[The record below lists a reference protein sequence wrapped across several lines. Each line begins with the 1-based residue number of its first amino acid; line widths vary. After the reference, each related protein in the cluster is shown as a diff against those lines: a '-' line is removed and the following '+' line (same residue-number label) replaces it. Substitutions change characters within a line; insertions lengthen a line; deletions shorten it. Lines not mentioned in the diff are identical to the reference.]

1 MKVSYSKWWSR
12 NLNRDM
18 EYQEYGHD
26 GHAMIAFPSQ
36 DGRFFDYANNGMIHV
51 LTPWIEAGKIR
62 VICVDGIDWETWS
75 NFGGDSRWRIERQ
88 EAYFHYITDELLPN
102 IRHYDNET
110 FMVTGCSLG
119 AMHAGI
125 FFFRRPDLFD
135 TLIGLSG
142 LYHAA
147 YGFPWYSDELTYA
160 NSPQDF
166 IRHMPDDHPWLDLY
180 RQRRI
185 VVCIGQGRWEEETLA
200 STRELDTILAQR
212 GIPAWFDYWGYD
224 CDHDWPWWKKQIVH
238 FMHNLE
244 PLR

>member
-1 MKVSYSKWWSR
+1 MKNEYRKWWSQ

-18 EYQEYGHD
+18 EYQEYGD
-26 GHAMIAFPSQ
+26 AGHAMIVFPSQ
-36 DGRFFDYANNGMIHV
+36 DGRFYDYGDNGMIHV

-75 NFGGDSRWRIERQ
+75 NFGGDPRWRIERQ
-88 EAYFHYITDELLPN
+88 EAYYRYITDELLPN
-102 IRHYDNET
+102 IRHYDGET

-119 AMHAGI
+119 AMHAAI

-135 TLIGLSG
+135 TLIALSG
-142 LYHAA
+142 LYHSN
-147 YGFPWYSDELTYA
+147 YGFPWFHDELTYA
-160 NSPQDF
+160 NSPEDF
-166 IRHMPDDHPWLDLY
+166 LRQMPENHPWMQLY

-185 VVCIGQGRWEEETLA
+185 VVCIGQGRWEDDTLP
-200 STRELDTILAQR
+200 STRALDTILCEK

-224 CDHDWPWWKKQIVH
+224 CDHDWPWWRKQIVH

-244 PLR
+244 PLA